1 VATNVAP
8 PTPPVGTVPVTS
20 VHVSVAQPTT
30 VPTSAPTPSSPAPAE
45 QLETAS
51 AGTADV
57 TTTTAPIPTPAQ
69 MAHLVAIRE
78 QLDPK
83 ERAIAEAA
91 IKKMTPEQLA
101 DWLEE
106 LSAQSV
112 EDATTTIR
120 DLIAQIRQATRS
132 PQQ

>member
-1 VATNVAP
+1 MMTSGLTSP
-8 PTPPVGTVPVTS
+8 PT
-20 VHVSVAQPTT
+20 A
-30 VPTSAPTPSSPAPAE
+30 APEE
-45 QLETAS
+45 QLETESTEA
-51 AGTADV
+51 TDV
-57 TTTTAPIPTPAQ
+57 ATTTPPVPTPAQ

-91 IKKMTPEQLA
+91 IKKMTSEQLA
-101 DWLEE
+101 HWLEE

-112 EDATTTIR
+112 EDATATIR
-120 DLIAQIRQATRS
+120 DLIAQIRPATHS